1 MAHKVRR
8 SAFETFNV
16 RRKLPVRKKPYVA
29 VRLGAGLILLYRR
42 NAGNGAWIIKAATGD
57 GKHYWTKAFAFSDD
71 FTEAG
76 TVLPDG
82 TKVLTFFEAQDEARK
97 LACRD
102 SDDIAL
108 GAPVTVD
115 DALKRYATDLATR
128 GGNAANE
135 ATLRGHLTPAL
146 LARPVA
152 LLSGDEL
159 TTWRDGLV
167 AKGLK
172 ASSVNRYMGP
182 LRAALSAAGRRDQ
195 RVKNSAAW
203 TDHLENL
210 PDASNPRK
218 LFLEPATIARYMAAA
233 YQRSAHFGE
242 FFEVLA
248 TGTRASQA
256 ARLLVRDFQAG
267 KKPRLFMPK
276 SGKGGSRDRV
286 ARKEQRYSV
295 PISVSLARA
304 ISPASDEASFDAASV
319 LSWGAEGLNTAPST
333 FVGVTDPIA
342 AGTATVRRVQVDA
355 ASRLRSWNAGV
366 VALGAGASPSTES
379 LIVSARLAM
388 INDFA
393 LTSAQTTYTTIRD
406 AITDLDFV
414 MSVYDDEEL
423 IASRRCDDV
432 LVAAIRKARAQAAQ
446 AILGRNIRL
455 PGIASTNVDGVWP
468 SLVVAQKLYFDARR
482 YADVEAYNPAMS
494 PLFIGRTAVAPAA

>member
-295 PISVSLARA
+295 PISVSLAQRLASRA
-304 ISPASDEASFDAASV
+304 KDKTPDDLLLTQPNGMPYGASWSYRDDVAAVAAAMNDPTFSLYVLRHSSIIGMLLKGASPGFVAKLHDTSTQAIESNYSFYICEFADEHARALMPDLAMPIRPPASDS
-319 LSWGAEGLNTAPST
+319 
-333 FVGVTDPIA
+333 
-342 AGTATVRRVQVDA
+342 
-355 ASRLRSWNAGV
+355 V
-366 VALGAGASPSTES
+366 VALGGADH
-379 LIVSARLAM
+379 A
-388 INDFA
+388 A
-393 LTSAQTTYTTIRD
+393 L
-406 AITDLDFV
+406 
-414 MSVYDDEEL
+414 
-423 IASRRCDDV
+423 
-432 LVAAIRKARAQAAQ
+432 
-446 AILGRNIRL
+446 
-455 PGIASTNVDGVWP
+455 
-468 SLVVAQKLYFDARR
+468 
-482 YADVEAYNPAMS
+482 
-494 PLFIGRTAVAPAA
+494 